1 LLLLSDITCDVN
13 GSIEFLERTTTI
25 EEPFFHYDPL
35 TGTEVSPGI
44 GSSGITVLGVNIL
57 PSELSRESS
66 AHFGEAVSH
75 VLEQIL
81 TAKDE
86 ASNNNIETSLLPPGL
101 VSDSNVLYV
110 ALPSGSDSLALGAIV
125 SDNLGWKTRI

>member
-1 LLLLSDITCDVN
+1 MSDITCDVN